1 MNQARSSSIVTESG
15 SMIGNLFK
23 KAQFWKSSH
32 NHTMPKEWF
41 EQTLPL
47 RYLAD
52 DPMERDLDR
61 ILGKEGWEPVK
72 VRLTLDVCSSLKFPR
87 PNGLCESI
95 H

>member
-1 MNQARSSSIVTESG
+1 MTQARSSSTVSDSG
-15 SMIGNLFK
+15 SMIGNFLK
-23 KAQFWKSSH
+23 KAQFWRSSH

-61 ILGKEGWEPVK
+61 ILGKEGWEPLK
-72 VRLTLDVCSSLKFPR
+72 VRLISHVCSTWRFLR
-87 PNGLCESI
+87 PGSMILVGT
-95 H
+95 